1 MPIRVSNIRS
11 RTGNNISFTNGLTI
25 PAGVNFT
32 TSAGT
37 NTLSINS
44 AGVVTCSSVQ
54 LTSTTNFN
62 FTGIV
67 TAAQFIGDGKN
78 LTNIPGIRTS
88 LVYSLNSV
96 IN

>member
-1 MPIRVSNIRS
+1 MPIRVSTIRS
-11 RTGNNISFTNGLTI
+11 RTGDNISFTNGLTI

-37 NTLSINS
+37 NTLSINT
-44 AGVVTCSSVQ
+44 AGVVTCSSVK
-54 LTSTTNFN
+54 LTSSTDFN

-67 TAAQFIGDGKN
+67 TAAQFVGDGAN
-78 LTNIPGIRTS
+78 LTNMPGIKTS